1 MDKIHGVTTQMK
13 PLQHFVHLIS
23 FVFEHFTKWNFG
35 YICCILTFATYGNER
50 VKLVLTCSLI
60 SCCICVNSSFQFDLL
75 WIIAE
80 SMLRVSFIWRLMR
93 KICPYFPS
101 LFFRKFTR
109 QVYSRYS
116 LSRGFVSQI
125 MLYYWKFRHILLQR
139 EKSREAIELASIF
152 LLLFLC
158 CWSIN
163 VIRISR

>member
-1 MDKIHGVTTQMK
+1 MN
-13 PLQHFVHLIS
+13 PLQHFVHLVS
-23 FVFEHFTKWNFG
+23 FVFKPFTKWNFG
-35 YICCILTFATYGNER
+35 YVCWILTFATYGNER
-50 VKLVLTCSLI
+50 VKLVLTCSLV
-60 SCCICVNSSFQFDLL
+60 CAWTSFQFDLL

-80 SMLRVSFIWRLMR
+80 SMLRVSFIWLLMR